1 MKAIAYTRY
10 GGPDVL
16 KLIEMPAPAPK
27 AGEIQVHVTASAVTT
42 ADWRLRASA
51 FPGGLWLAGRIYAG
65 LFKPRKP
72 VLGLTFAGT
81 ISALG
86 DGVTDWQ
93 IGQRVYGFSGGG
105 AHAETL
111 TIPKDKAIAPT
122 PDNLTDAE
130 AAALPFGAVCAYS
143 FLHEIADLKAGQ
155 RILIIGATGGV
166 GANAVQIAHHMGA
179 HVTAVC
185 STANHELARDLGAD
199 AVIDYHKTDPL
210 NGPEAYDVVFDC
222 VGASTYSRAIQV
234 LRPGGLYLPLNF
246 GIQQLLDNLRP
257 KRKDGKHMR
266 LHVNGDNKEYL
277 LALNKMVEAG
287 ALRGVVDSTHPLPEA
302 PKAHTRVASRHAR
315 GTVILCP

>member
-16 KLIEMPAPAPK
+16 KLIEMPAPTPK
-27 AGEIQVHVTASAVTT
+27 AGEIQVHVTAGAVTT

-72 VLGLTFAGT
+72 VLGACFAGT
-81 ISALG
+81 VSALG

-93 IGQRVYGFSGGG
+93 VGQRVYGFSGGG

-111 TIPKDKAIAPT
+111 TISADKAIAPT
-122 PDNLTDAE
+122 PETLTDAE
-130 AAALPFGAVCAYS
+130 AAALPFGAICALS
-143 FLHEIADLKAGQ
+143 FLRDIANLKAGQ

-166 GANAVQIAHHMGA
+166 GVSAVQIARHMGA

-185 STANHELARDLGAD
+185 SAANHTLARDLGAEE
-199 AVIDYHKTDPL
+199 VIDYHKTDPL
-210 NGPEAYDVVFDC
+210 KGPEAYDVVFDC
-222 VGASTYSRAIQV
+222 VGASTFARAIPV
-234 LRPGGLYLPLNF
+234 LKPGGLYLPLNF
-246 GIQQLLDNLRP
+246 GIKQLLNGLRP

-266 LHVNGDNKEYL
+266 LHVNGDSKEDL
-277 LALNKMVEAG
+277 HILNQMVSSG
-287 ALRGVVDSTHPLPEA
+287 ALRSVVDSTHPLADA

-315 GTVILCP
+315 GTVVLCP